1 MGRCV
6 NVSDTRITWYTA
18 QENCEKH
25 DGHLYVGSTAEE
37 MLTLKTAINNLG
49 KCGTVNTVGIYMM
62 LYQRACTKTPFL
74 FVFDIIPSRVETKP
88 FVDRQVPH

>member
-1 MGRCV
+1 MQTTVPQTPEFVAVFADHCPTNSGFSLQMGRCV

-49 KCGTVNTVGIYMM
+49 KCGTVNTVGIY
-62 LYQRACTKTPFL
+62 
-74 FVFDIIPSRVETKP
+74 I
-88 FVDRQVPH
+88 